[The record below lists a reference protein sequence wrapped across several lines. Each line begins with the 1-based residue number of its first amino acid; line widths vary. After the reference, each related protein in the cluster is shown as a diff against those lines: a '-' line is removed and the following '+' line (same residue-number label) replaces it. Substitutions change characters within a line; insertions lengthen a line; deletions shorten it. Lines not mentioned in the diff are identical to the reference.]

1 MREFIP
7 RICSGEPQSDP
18 ILVHF
23 LEMAGDLRGYLP
35 DYTANMVHMRM
46 MTFANEKLCGW
57 KDANQLALKPE
68 AGNYIEYSR
77 YKNGISEPYAACIWP
92 TSLCPDVA
100 EYIQAFPDTLMFINY
115 VNDSMSFYKEV
126 LEEDEG
132 SYVSRYGQLNGKT
145 FVESVDD
152 LVEKIISTTERIRKI
167 LGEGQAREC
176 WEDFASGFV
185 HFGLFC
191 PRYRWKEVV
200 PEYF

>member
-1 MREFIP
+1 MNA
-7 RICSGEPQSDP
+7 
-18 ILVHF
+18 ILI
-23 LEMAGDLRGYLP
+23 L
-35 DYTANMVHMRM
+35 
-46 MTFANEKLCGW
+46 
-57 KDANQLALKPE
+57 
-68 AGNYIEYSR
+68 YSR
-77 YKNGISEPYAACIWP
+77 
-92 TSLCPDVA
+92 
-100 EYIQAFPDTLMFINY
+100 DTLMFINY
-115 VNDSMSFYKEV
+115 VKYVFKKWLSHLFNTDIVNICSDFMSFYKEV

-191 PRYRWKEVV
+191 PRYRWKEVI